1 MKNVVGFYS
10 TRQQAD
16 QVKDDLIKSGV
27 DRDDITVYDR
37 EGKHEASL
45 WEDIKSAFGF
55 ADDDD
60 RELYTEAAR
69 RGAVA
74 GGVSFDRDDEPATI
88 IQIMQRHNPIN
99 LATQADQ
106 WRKEGWTGRTAAAGT
121 TTGVAAGA
129 ARTTTS
135 AAAATRP
142 ATSATAAA
150 SAQRVQQGT
159 ETVPVVEEQLQVG
172 KRAVQSGGVRVH
184 TRVIEKPVQEQVNLR
199 EEHVHVERH
208 PVDRPLTAADKPF
221 QERVIEA
228 TETVEQPVVAK
239 QARVVEEVNVR
250 KDVNQRTE
258 TVRDTVRR
266 TDVQVE
272 QIDTDP
278 KYAPARDFA
287 TRFFSD
293 NRYKGRSWDEVEP
306 DARRSFEQS
315 YPGKWSEFRDV
326 IRSRYD
332 RDTSKSKSRANA

>member
-10 TRQQAD
+10 TRQLAE
-16 QVKDDLIKSGV
+16 QVKNDLLKADV
-27 DRDDITVYDR
+27 DRDDITIYDR

-55 ADDDD
+55 ADDSD
-60 RELYTEAAR
+60 RDLYVEAAR

-74 GGVSFDRDDEPATI
+74 VGVSFDRDDEPATI
-88 IQIMQRHNPIN
+88 IQIMKRHSPID
-99 LATQADQ
+99 LDTQAAQ
-106 WRKEGWTGRTAAAGT
+106 WRKEGWTGRTAAAR
-121 TTGVAAGA
+121 TTGTA
-129 ARTTTS
+129 TT
-135 AAAATRP
+135 
-142 ATSATAAA
+142 
-150 SAQRVQQGT
+150 AQRVQQGT

-172 KRAVQSGGVRVH
+172 KRAVQAGGVRVH
-184 TRVIEKPVQEQVNLR
+184 TRVIEKPVQEQVQLR
-199 EEHVHVERH
+199 EERVHVERRA
-208 PVDRPLTAADKPF
+208 VDRPLTSADQPF
-221 QERVIEA
+221 RERVIEA

-278 KYAPARDFA
+278 QFAPARDFA
-287 TRFFSD
+287 TRFFAD
-293 NRYKGRSWDEVEP
+293 NRYKGRNWDEVEP
-306 DARRSFEQS
+306 DARRSFEQTH
-315 YPGKWSEFRDV
+315 PGKWNEFRDA

-332 RDTSKSKSRANA
+332 RDTSRARANT

>member
-10 TRQQAD
+10 TRQQAE
-16 QVKDDLIKSGV
+16 QVKDDLLKSGV
-27 DRDDITVYDR
+27 DRDDITIYDR

-74 GGVSFDRDDEPATI
+74 VGVSFDRDDEPATI
-88 IQIMQRHNPIN
+88 VQILRRHNPID
-99 LATQADQ
+99 LDTQAAQ
-106 WRKEGWTGRTAAAGT
+106 WRKEGWTGRTATAARATGATSTAAG
-121 TTGVAAGA
+121 
-129 ARTTTS
+129 ARTTT
-135 AAAATRP
+135 
-142 ATSATAAA
+142 
-150 SAQRVQQGT
+150 QHVQQGT

-172 KRAVQSGGVRVH
+172 KRAVQAGGVRVH
-184 TRVIEKPVQEQVNLR
+184 TRVIEKPVQENVQLR
-199 EEHVHVERH
+199 EERVHVERR

-287 TRFFSD
+287 TRFFAD
-293 NRYKGRSWDEVEP
+293 NRYKGRKWDEVEP

-315 YPGKWSEFRDV
+315 YPGKWNEFRDA

-332 RDTSKSKSRANA
+332 RDTSKSRANA

>member
-10 TRQQAD
+10 TRQQAE
-16 QVKDDLIKSGV
+16 QVKDDLLKSGV
-27 DRDDITVYDR
+27 DRDDITIYDR

-60 RELYTEAAR
+60 RELYVEAAR

-74 GGVSFDRDDEPATI
+74 VGVSFDRDDEPATI
-88 IQIMQRHNPIN
+88 IQILKRHNPID
-99 LATQADQ
+99 LDTQAAQ
-106 WRKEGWTGRTAAAGT
+106 WRSEGWTGRTATAGA
-121 TTGVAAGA
+121 AAGA
-129 ARTTTS
+129 RATASTTT
-135 AAAATRP
+135 AAATRP
-142 ATSATAAA
+142 ATPAAT
-150 SAQRVQQGT
+150 AQRVQQGT

-172 KRAVQSGGVRVH
+172 KRAVQAGGVRVH
-184 TRVIEKPVQEQVNLR
+184 TRVIEKPVQEQVQLR
-199 EEHVHVERH
+199 EEHVQVERR
-208 PVDRPLTAADKPF
+208 PVDRPLTSADRPF

-278 KYAPARDFA
+278 QFAPARDFA

-306 DARRSFEQS
+306 DAQRSFEQT
-315 YPGKWSEFRDV
+315 YPGKWNEFRDA

-332 RDTSKSKSRANA
+332 RDSSRARAKT

>member
-10 TRQQAD
+10 TRQQAE

-74 GGVSFDRDDEPATI
+74 VGVSFDRDDEPATI

-106 WRKEGWTGRTAAAGT
+106 WRKEGWTGRTLRPARRPR
-121 TTGVAAGA
+121 VAAGA
-129 ARTTTS
+129 RTTTAS
-135 AAAATRP
+135 AAATRP
-142 ATSATAAA
+142 ATPATAAA
-150 SAQRVQQGT
+150 TRSACSRGRR
-159 ETVPVVEEQLQVG
+159 PS
-172 KRAVQSGGVRVH
+172 RWSRNSSRSASAPSQSGGVRVH

-199 EEHVHVERH
+199 EEHVHVERR
-208 PVDRPLTAADKPF
+208 PVDRPLTAADQPF

-228 TETVEQPVVAK
+228 TGDGRAAGRRQAGAGRRGGQRPQGRQPA
-239 QARVVEEVNVR
+239 
-250 KDVNQRTE
+250 D
-258 TVRDTVRR
+258 RDRPRHRPPDRR
-266 TDVQVE
+266 AGRADRHRPEAT
-272 QIDTDP
+272 
-278 KYAPARDFA
+278 APARDFA

-315 YPGKWSEFRDV
+315 YPGKWTEFRDA

-332 RDTSKSKSRANA
+332 RDTSKSRAKA